1 MRVAVCTDSA
11 AWDDF
16 VAGAGGSLLQSWQW
30 GEFKR
35 RQGWHVL
42 RLVAAQGV
50 EPRAAL
56 QILARG
62 VAGLGGFFY
71 AAEGPVLPPADWA
84 GDTEPLVLLFAAARR
99 YGRAYG
105 ALTLR
110 VDPLVGDF
118 AAVAAL
124 QRLGLRRSP
133 ANVQPAA
140 TAVVE
145 LAPSEDQLF
154 ANLEKGARYMVRNA
168 RRKGALVRPGAPAD
182 LAAFAAMVAET
193 GRRKGFGTRD
203 TAYLRDL
210 AQMVTTH
217 GLGDFMVA
225 EIEGEPIGG
234 ILTGTFGPRSS
245 ALYAAGN
252 PTGHKVGGQYL
263 LHWEAMA
270 RAKGLGC
277 LLYDFRGIGAA
288 DDPDDHWAGM
298 TFFKKRFGTRRE
310 ELPGAWDD
318 VYRPVAYRAFLLA
331 QQARRELPK
340 RLHALRPINRNR
352 APSGHADGAEDR
364 LPAETVS

>member
-1 MRVAVCTDSA
+1 MRVAVCTNRA
-11 AWDDF
+11 AWNSF

-42 RLVAAQGV
+42 RLVAVQGA

-62 VAGLGGFFY
+62 VAGLGAFFY
-71 AAEGPVLPPADWA
+71 AAEGPVLPFAEWA
-84 GDTEPLVLLFAAARR
+84 RDTTPLDLLFAAARR
-99 YGRAYG
+99 HGRAYG

-110 VDPLVGDF
+110 VDPLVGDPT
-118 AAVAAL
+118 AAAAL
-124 QRLGLRRSP
+124 ERLGLRRSP
-133 ANVQPAA
+133 ADVQPTA
-140 TAVVE
+140 TAVVD
-145 LAPSEDQLF
+145 LAPSEDRLF

-168 RRKGALVRPGAPAD
+168 RRKGAIVHPGTPAD
-182 LAAFAAMVAET
+182 VGAFAAMVAET

-203 TAYLRDL
+203 ETYLRDL
-210 AQMVTTH
+210 ERMVTTH

-225 EIEGEPIGG
+225 EIEGEPIGA

-252 PTGHKVGGQYL
+252 PVGHKVGGQYL

-270 RAKGLGC
+270 RAKSLGC
-277 LLYDFRGIGAA
+277 ALYDFRGIGAA

-318 VYRPVAYRAFLLA
+318 VYRPVAYHAFLLA
-331 QQARRELPK
+331 QQARRDLPR
-340 RLHALRPINRNR
+340 RLRALRAPDR
-352 APSGHADGAEDR
+352 APSDHTAGADDPDNGKPRPE
-364 LPAETVS
+364 